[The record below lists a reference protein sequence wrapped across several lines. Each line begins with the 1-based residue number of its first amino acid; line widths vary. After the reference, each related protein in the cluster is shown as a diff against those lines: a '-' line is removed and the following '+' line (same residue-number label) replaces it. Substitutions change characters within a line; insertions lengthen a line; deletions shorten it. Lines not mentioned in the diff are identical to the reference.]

1 MSFINQMC
9 ILDLMPEMRNF
20 LNKLSGFFSAK
31 PALKNRST
39 VFTLGSRGEVL
50 TSRLEEP
57 IIVPHAQQKSDTK
70 VGKSSL
76 DYYKNLHYL
85 QKLL

>member
-1 MSFINQMC
+1 MSMS
-9 ILDLMPEMRNF
+9 EMRNF

-70 VGKSSL
+70 VSKFSL